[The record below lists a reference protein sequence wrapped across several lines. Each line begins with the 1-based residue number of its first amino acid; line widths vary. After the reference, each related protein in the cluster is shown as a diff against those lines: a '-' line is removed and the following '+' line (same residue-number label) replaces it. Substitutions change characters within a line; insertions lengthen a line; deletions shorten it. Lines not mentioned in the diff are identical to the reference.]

1 VILADTLQYQQKFEG
16 FMMVFQKLL
25 PIFVGHEFVPL
36 LVSVDGDKDIVVVA
50 EVLFRYQYV
59 SKLFSGEDDGVSAVG
74 DKLFLLMSF

>member
-1 VILADTLQYQQKFEG
+1 
-16 FMMVFQKLL
+16 M
-25 PIFVGHEFVPL
+25 
-36 LVSVDGDKDIVVVA
+36 GDKDIVVVA